1 MKTRFPVQNC
11 HDLLKLSR
19 RPVLVLMSRL
29 LVLVSIVSPGASA
42 GLSLAAESASGRV
55 TIVAFGDSTTALRS
69 TVESVYAVRLERQ
82 LTDRGVSVSVIN
94 AGVGGSHTGRVSD
107 NGRFRIRHALDRLEP
122 AVRSHRPDIV
132 IVQFGWNDSW
142 IDSGKPGDASRIPLA
157 AYAAN
162 LREIVTTLRSDGAL
176 VILAT
181 PNHPWSTLEDWRHER
196 TLQYVDAV
204 RTLAK
209 QLEVPLV
216 DVWAA
221 YERYNA
227 VEGQSFDDLLLDAVH
242 PNDDGH
248 ALFAGLLD
256 AELASRLSGDIN
268 ANDNI
273 WHFVRGGQAVDL
285 PLASVNWSQQEES
298 IEGAGVGND
307 LVAPRAIGA
316 GDCRISARLRMLDQ
330 QKSAASF
337 FIGANHFGFEG
348 ASETVFVSGPLFG
361 KVNLLQPATE
371 VFERGEWIDFD
382 VVYTAPSERD
392 GQRIAGK
399 LEFRI
404 NGQEIHSVE
413 TGSLAGES
421 LGLRPWRSRMQV
433 AEWSIAGVSRRVP
446 APLSRSYS
454 IPTLDLA
461 AQTERQV
468 LVDREPGQYLG
479 HPTTL
484 LLEDGRTV
492 LCVYPKGHGRGP
504 IVYKRSSDGGL
515 TWSDRLPTPKSWET
529 SQEVPTLHRVIDAD
543 GKKRIIMFSGLYPIR
558 MAVSEDD
565 GATWSELNRIGD
577 FGGIV
582 AMGCVFEQRTG
593 PGHYAALF
601 HDDGRF
607 ISGSGQRTNRFIVY
621 KTETTDGG
629 LTWSAPFAIA
639 AHETAH
645 LCEPGVIRS
654 PDGQTLAVLLREN
667 SRRHNSFVIFSRDE
681 GKTWSTPRE
690 LPAALTGDRHTG
702 VYGLDGRLFISF
714 RDTTLVSPTKGDWV
728 AWVGTWDDIVEGREG
743 QYRVRLM
750 DNTKGG
756 DCAYPGV
763 LLLPDGTIVTTTYGH
778 WTQDEPPYIVT
789 VRLKLEELDALARK
803 Q

>member
-1 MKTRFPVQNC
+1 MVRLC
-11 HDLLKLSR
+11 ALLI
-19 RPVLVLMSRL
+19 
-29 LVLVSIVSPGASA
+29 SIQASI
-42 GLSLAAESASGRV
+42 STAAQPEPRDI

-69 TVESVYAVRLERQ
+69 TVESVYAVRLER
-82 LTDRGVSVSVIN
+82 LLADRGVTARVIN
-94 AGVGGSHTGRVSD
+94 AGIGGSHTGRVSD
-107 NGRFRIRHALDRLEP
+107 NGRFRIKHAFDRLEP
-122 AVRSHRPDIV
+122 AVRAQNPDVV

-142 IDSGKPGDASRIPLA
+142 VDSGKPGDASRIPLES
-157 AYAAN
+157 YSAN
-162 LREIVTTLRSDGAL
+162 LREIVSTLRRDGAL

-181 PNHPWSTLEDWRHER
+181 PNHPWSKLEEWRHER

-204 RTLAK
+204 RALAK
-209 QLEVPLV
+209 QLDVPLV

-221 YERYNA
+221 YEKYNA
-227 VEGQSFDDLLLDAVH
+227 VEGQSFDDLLLDPVH

-248 ALFAGLLD
+248 ALFAELLD
-256 AELASRLSGDIN
+256 AELASRLSGDTKTGSN
-268 ANDNI
+268 V
-273 WHFVRGGQAVDL
+273 WHFVRGGKAVDL
-285 PLASVNWSQQEES
+285 QLAASNWSQQDEL

-307 LVAPRAIGA
+307 VVAPRAIGD

-330 QKSAASF
+330 KKSAASL

-361 KVNLLQPATE
+361 MVNLLQPATD
-371 VFERGEWIDFD
+371 VFERGEWIDFEAA
-382 VVYTAPSERD
+382 YTAPSERD
-392 GQRIAGK
+392 VQGVAGK
-399 LEFRI
+399 LTFLI
-404 NGQEIHSVE
+404 NGKEIHSVE
-413 TGSLAGES
+413 TGSLAGQS
-421 LGLRPWRSRMQV
+421 IGLRPWRSRMQV
-433 AEWSIAGVSRRVP
+433 AEWSIAGASRRVP
-446 APLSRSYS
+446 TPLSRSYS

-461 AQTERQV
+461 DQTDRQV
-468 LVDREPGQYLG
+468 VVDREAGQYLG

-484 LLEDGRTV
+484 LLEDGKTI

-504 IVYKRSSDGGL
+504 IVYKRSPDGGL

-529 SQEVPTLHRVIDAD
+529 SQEVPTLHRVVDAE
-543 GKKRIIMFSGLYPIR
+543 GKKRIIMFSGLFPIR

-582 AMGCVFEQRTG
+582 AMGCVFDQRTG

-607 ISGSGQRTNRFIVY
+607 ISGSGNRTNRFIVY

-629 LTWSAPFAIA
+629 LTWSSPSAIA

-654 PDGQTLAVLLREN
+654 PDGKTLAVLLREN

-702 VYGLDGRLFISF
+702 VYAPDGRLFISF

-778 WTQDEPPYIVT
+778 WTQNEPPYIVT
-789 VRLKLEELDALARK
+789 VRLKLEELDGLAAQQDPQK
-803 Q
+803 K